1 MPKHNDLHA
10 LLQVLL
16 DEPVAQNRDY
26 FLFMLGTDT
35 VYTHRPT
42 YPHQLTKDT
51 VVPKEQ
57 RAYVN
62 GESLS
67 YMARVVAD
75 RLGENDPEINIDQP
89 LSFSTPSVD
98 VVNGPTTLGSEVGER
113 IAQGVFLILKALA
126 EGKQNIQISAHSRGA
141 VESILIAHE
150 IERIKTELNT
160 KPSQTIHQIMA
171 NSPCTYT
178 SKAVKKL
185 FADVKESPEVRTKL
199 ADRLS
204 SAKIN
209 MFLMD
214 PVPGGSWRGIGK
226 FVAWRDERFY
236 VKPPCSNAELLIF
249 RDERT
254 RCFIPIKFKD
264 QTPLILPGHHGTAS
278 GNLYTQQFDDIT
290 VSGDDKDSSLV
301 QKLAIVKL
309 LNFINNSTGLFD
321 RVTSP
326 VALEH
331 PALDEVANQFFSAGK
346 QDRVEL
352 LLEIYKKIQ
361 INDKAYRYFNG
372 TSYAYLGSEASS
384 SGARYIHA
392 DGHNYTSLDSLSPS
406 LGGQFINKEHAF
418 LYLLKHMEFKV
429 HSDEYQPDALITQ
442 LGNVLNSIFTGYVQ
456 ALEPKAA
463 DMSSSL
469 AMHSQALLD
478 SEADR
483 KATFEAISVF
493 LESISQKY
501 LRNHL
506 SLEVK
511 TNLLAEIDKVF
522 ATLQQFKRQPQDAPI
537 NKIIDECD
545 LILRSSLK
553 NTAQIHYVSLI
564 DQSNELNARL
574 KNYLVPNT
582 QFKESFNIFLEQLG
596 LAATEENER
605 SYIIRSVINALKE
618 VSPVTVIN
626 IKTVLNEQL
635 QALQD
640 GDHLE
645 KRKALAQI
653 LECTLKKECNL
664 DRYFELDT
672 VDDASSLT
680 ELDLLYDNI
689 DTLINGFDHVKH
701 LAGAQ
706 PIDINIELLSTHR
719 DRVIKLAAEI
729 LIKKNWDLHDKPAN
743 IKDVFFQKVKAQ
755 AIALGGVNPEVA
767 DLFKDIKILRSHL
780 NENSERIEQL
790 SRAQQDQNLHIKDLY
805 RQNQQVHEIANLNK
819 SHLERLTNESNQTK
833 EAYRIETE
841 QLKRQQ
847 QQLTIQLSESQSA
860 LQRLTEQL
868 SENKSSNALEV
879 EQLRTEQLQLTQQL
893 KDRTQQLKDSKAAL
907 ERLNEEYSQNKEERS
922 AETEQLKR
930 QQQQLTTQLSESQSA
945 LQRLTD
951 ELTENKSANAHEVE
965 QLKEAQIQLTQQLT
979 ESKAALEE
987 LNAQLLEN
995 KNSNAREVA
1004 ELKKEQLQLI
1014 QQISEDRVNQGQLA
1028 TELERIKQSFAKEL
1042 LNIQQNQ
1049 TQRIQHNSEEHQKQ
1063 IKAQERLIQQLVSPK
1078 EMTCTQ
1084 LIETKLIPLTK
1095 GYLDHLLNEAKRL
1108 NPSINAKTSYDI
1120 LPDLSGDESDQ
1131 QKYLMI
1137 ANKYTISK
1145 NLLNQLEDKDAI
1157 PLPSDRITQ
1166 FAQTLKN
1173 NNAQLKQHR
1182 DSEWMQFFKNC
1193 MVSIGIICTGII
1205 PGLIAL
1211 AAYSSYTGKSPLFFT
1226 RSQGDEYSHQVADKL
1241 DYLPISVK

>member
-1 MPKHNDLHA
+1 MPKHNDLHT

-16 DEPVAQNRDY
+16 DEPIAQNPNY

-35 VYTHRPT
+35 VYTPKPT
-42 YPHQLTKDT
+42 YPHELTKDT

-75 RLGENDPEINIDQP
+75 KLGENDPEINIDQP

-171 NSPCTYT
+171 KSPCTYT
-178 SKAVKKL
+178 AKAVKKL

-199 ADRLS
+199 ANRIS

-226 FVAWRDERFY
+226 FVAWTDERFY

-278 GNLYTQQFDDIT
+278 GNIYTQQFDDIT
-290 VSGDDKDSSLV
+290 VDGDDKDSSLV
-301 QKLAIVKL
+301 QKLAIIKL

-326 VALEH
+326 VDLEH
-331 PALDEVANQFFSAGK
+331 PVLDEVANQFFSAGK
-346 QDRVEL
+346 EDRVEL
-352 LLEIYKKIQ
+352 LLEMYKKIQ
-361 INDKAYRYFNG
+361 LSDKAYRFLAG
-372 TSYAYLGSEASS
+372 TAYAYLGREASS
-384 SGARYIHA
+384 SGARYVHA

-418 LYLLKHMEFKV
+418 LYLLKHMEFKLN
-429 HSDEYQPDALITQ
+429 SEEYQPDELITQ
-442 LGNVLNSIFTGYVQ
+442 LGNVLSSIFTGYIQ
-456 ALEPKAA
+456 ALEPKEA

-469 AMHSQALLD
+469 ILRSHALLG

-493 LESISQKY
+493 LETISQKY

-553 NTAQIHYVSLI
+553 NTAQIHYASLI

-574 KNYLVPNT
+574 KNYLVPNK
-582 QFKESFNIFLEQLG
+582 QFKESFSIFLEQLG

-645 KRKALAQI
+645 KREALAQI
-653 LECTLKKECNL
+653 LECTLNTECNL

-706 PIDINIELLSTHR
+706 PLDIDIELLSTHR
-719 DRVIKLAAEI
+719 DRLIKLAAEI
-729 LIKKNWDLHDKPAN
+729 LIKKSWDLHDKPVN
-743 IKDVFFQKVKAQ
+743 IKDDFFQKVRAQ

-767 DLFKDIKILRSHL
+767 DLFKDIRILRSHL
-780 NENSERIEQL
+780 SENSERIEQL
-790 SRAQQDQNLHIKDLY
+790 SRTQQEQNLHIKDLY
-805 RQNQQVHEIANLNK
+805 HQHQQLHEIVTLNK
-819 SHLERLTNESNQTK
+819 SHLERLTEESNQTR
-833 EAYRIETE
+833 EAQRIETE
-841 QLKRQQ
+841 QLIRQQ
-847 QQLTIQLSESQSA
+847 QQLTTQLSESQLA
-860 LQRLTEQL
+860 LQRLSSEL
-868 SENKSSNALEV
+868 SENKRANAHEV
-879 EQLRTEQLQLTQQL
+879 EQLKEEQRQLTQQL
-893 KDRTQQLKDSKAAL
+893 TDSKAAL
-907 ERLNEEYSQNKEERS
+907 ERLNEEYSKNTEERR
-922 AETEQLKR
+922 AETEQLKL
-930 QQQQLTTQLSESQSA
+930 QQQQLTSQLSESQLA
-945 LQRLTD
+945 LQRLSS
-951 ELTENKSANAHEVE
+951 ELSENKSANAHEVE
-965 QLKEAQIQLTQQLT
+965 QLKEEQRQLTQQLT
-979 ESKAALEE
+979 ESKDALEQ

-995 KNSNAREVA
+995 TNANAREVA
-1004 ELKKEQLQLI
+1004 KLKKDQLQLI
-1014 QQISEDRVNQGQLA
+1014 QQITEYRVNQGQLA
-1028 TELERIKQSFAKEL
+1028 TELVRIEQSFAKEL
-1042 LNIQQNQ
+1042 LNIQQKQ
-1049 TQRIQHNSEEHQKQ
+1049 TQQIQRISEEHDKQ
-1063 IKAQERLIQQLVSPK
+1063 LKAQERLIQQLVSPK

-1108 NPSINAKTSYDI
+1108 NSSININTSYDI
-1120 LPDLSGDESDQ
+1120 LPELSGNESDK
-1131 QKYLMI
+1131 QKYVMI
-1137 ANKYTISK
+1137 AKKFTISK
-1145 NLLNQLEDKDAI
+1145 NLLNQLEDKDSI
-1157 PLPSDRITQ
+1157 PLPSERITQ
-1166 FAQTLKN
+1166 FAQMLKN

-1182 DSEWMQFFKNC
+1182 DSEWTQFFKNC

-1241 DYLPISVK
+1241 DYLPITVK